1 VQPRH
6 LYVHVPFCARRC
18 TYCDFAIAVRRVV
31 PVADYLAALDAELR
45 LRWGSSSD
53 WTLDTLYFGGGTPS
67 RLGGEG
73 IARAIDSV
81 RRVAALAPGAEVT
94 IEANPEDVSPV
105 TAREWRAAGVNRVS
119 LGVQSFD
126 DATLRW
132 MHRVHDAA
140 RAERAIIELRDAGI
154 TNLSID
160 LIFALPDEVPTRVWE
175 RDLERAVALA
185 PPHVSLYG
193 LTVEPHTPLGKSLA
207 VGGITEAGEDRYERD
222 FLLAHDIMTAAG
234 LEHYEVSNFGRAG
247 MHSRH
252 NSAYWRSVPYAGL
265 GPGAHE
271 LRVEE
276 GRMLRR
282 WNDDVYVRWA
292 QALAEGRDPIAG
304 DETLTAENRIAE
316 EVYLGLRSTAGL
328 EVTSDER
335 ERLSGWVEAGW
346 GMLESETRDEGR
358 REGRTVAGEAGDE
371 RRGAPETGLVFRAT
385 PLGWLRLDALAA
397 DLTAFR
403 SR

>member
-1 VQPRH
+1 MQPRH

-31 PVADYLAALDAELR
+31 PVGEYLAALDTELR
-45 LRWGSSSD
+45 MRWRGSSD

-67 RLGGEG
+67 RLGGDG

-81 RRVAALAPGAEVT
+81 RRVATLAPGAEVT
-94 IEANPEDVSPV
+94 VEANPEDVSPA
-105 TAREWRAAGVNRVS
+105 TARAWREAGVNRVS

-126 DATLRW
+126 DATLQW
-132 MHRVHDAA
+132 MHRVHDAE
-140 RAERAIIELRDAGI
+140 RAERAIAELRDAGI

-160 LIFALPDEVPTRVWE
+160 LIFALPEEVTTRVWE
-175 RDLERAVALA
+175 RDLERAIALA

-222 FLLAHDIMTAAG
+222 FLLAHEMMTAAG
-234 LEHYEVSNFGRAG
+234 LEHYEVSNFGRPG

-271 LRVEE
+271 LRVEGDGE
-276 GRMLRR
+276 GMIRR

-292 QALAEGRDPIAG
+292 RALAEGRDPVAG
-304 DETLTAENRIAE
+304 EEMLTVENRIAE
-316 EVYLGLRSTAGL
+316 EVYLGLRNSNGL
-328 EVTSDER
+328 GVTSDEWDR
-335 ERLSGWVEAGW
+335 VKAWVEAGW
-346 GMLESETRDEGR
+346 GSLDRALGDGSRESSES
-358 REGRTVAGEAGDE
+358 
-371 RRGAPETGLVFRAT
+371 GLVFRAS

>member
-1 VQPRH
+1 MQPRH

-31 PVADYLAALDAELR
+31 PVGEYLAALDTELR
-45 LRWGSSSD
+45 MRWGGSSD

-67 RLGGEG
+67 RLGGDG
-73 IARAIDSV
+73 IALAIDSV
-81 RRVAALAPGAEVT
+81 RRVATLSPGAEVT
-94 IEANPEDVSPV
+94 VEANPEDVSPDA
-105 TAREWRAAGVNRVS
+105 ARTWREAGVNRVS

-126 DATLRW
+126 DATLQW
-132 MHRVHDAA
+132 MHRVHDAE
-140 RAERAIIELRDAGI
+140 RAERAIAELRDAGI

-160 LIFALPDEVPTRVWE
+160 LIFALPDEVTTRVWE

-207 VGGITEAGEDRYERD
+207 VGGITEAGEERYERD
-222 FLLAHDIMTAAG
+222 FLLAHEMMTAAG
-234 LEHYEVSNFGRAG
+234 LEHYEVSNFGRPG
-247 MHSRH
+247 LHSRH

-271 LRVEE
+271 LRVEPGGE
-276 GRMLRR
+276 GMIRR

-292 QALAEGRDPIAG
+292 RALVEGRDPVAG
-304 DETLTAENRIAE
+304 KEMLTAENRIAE
-316 EVYLGLRSTAGL
+316 EVYLGLRNSNGL
-328 EVTSDER
+328 GVTSDEWDR
-335 ERLSGWVEAGW
+335 VKAWVEAGW
-346 GMLESETRDEGR
+346 GSLDR
-358 REGRTVAGEAGDE
+358 ALGDGS
-371 RRGAPETGLVFRAT
+371 RGASESGLVFRAS